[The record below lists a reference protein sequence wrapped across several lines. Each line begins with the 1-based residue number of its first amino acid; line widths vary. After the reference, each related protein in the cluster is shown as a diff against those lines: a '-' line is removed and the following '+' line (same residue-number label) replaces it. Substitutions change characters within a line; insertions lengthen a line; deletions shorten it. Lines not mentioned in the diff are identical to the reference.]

1 MPPDDIDS
9 NAQGPKCTGLS
20 SLEPNLPPM
29 PPFPPACPT
38 PDYDKESLASE
49 PIVKNNIT
57 KISSSHNSTNS
68 SRNGNADFVEM
79 QSLESFKLTNP
90 LVSKPKPPP
99 IYFKPNMNGS
109 TTASSSR

>member
-38 PDYDKESLASE
+38 PDYDKESLVSE
-49 PIVKNNIT
+49 PNNSSR
-57 KISSSHNSTNS
+57 ISSNHNSTNS
-68 SRNGNADFVEM
+68 SKNGNADFVEM

-90 LVSKPKPPP
+90 LVSKPKPPQ
-99 IYFKPNMNGS
+99 IYFKPKMNGSTS
-109 TTASSSR
+109 TTASSVR